1 MRDKF
6 IRVLTLFAV
15 AALAGCSDVP
25 QPFGKQNAEVSPGG
39 WITRP
44 PEEAFQAAG
53 PGAQYELDYE
63 TLEGPLEKPGPVEVS
78 EFGPAQTAPA
88 APAAEPEPV
97 ETPEPAPP
105 PSKPKKEGA
114 VEIKAVA
121 VVPVKGAKGT
131 GNDDLTKAMRE
142 TLQKAGWPVLK
153 SPRKDALTVA
163 GVVSTAAGEP
173 GKEKVTVTWKV
184 AAPDG
189 RSLGSI
195 KQANSVAVGSLDKG
209 FGENAAYVTEAA
221 ATGIFDLV
229 KKLR

>member
-1 MRDKF
+1 MF
-6 IRVLTLFAV
+6 V
-15 AALAGCSDVP
+15 ALLAGCSDVP

-44 PEEAFQAAG
+44 PEEAFQAAR

-63 TLEGPLEKPGPVEVS
+63 TLEGPLEKEDPVEVS
-78 EFGPAQTAPA
+78 ELDAAKT
-88 APAAEPEPV
+88 APAAEPEPA

-142 TLQKAGWPVLK
+142 MLAKAGWPVLK

-163 GVVSTAAGEP
+163 GEVSAAPGDP
-173 GKEKVTVTWKV
+173 GKEKITVTWKV
-184 AAPDG
+184 SDPTG
-189 RSLGSI
+189 RSLGTI
-195 KQANSVAVGSLDKG
+195 NQANSVEAGSLDKG